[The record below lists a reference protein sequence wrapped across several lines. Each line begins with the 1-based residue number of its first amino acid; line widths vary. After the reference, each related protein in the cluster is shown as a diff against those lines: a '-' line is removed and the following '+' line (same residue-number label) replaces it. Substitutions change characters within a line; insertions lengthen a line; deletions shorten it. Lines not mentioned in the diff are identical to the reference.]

1 MAILKT
7 VLLKIWAT
15 FYSNI
20 WSLCEHFKRGNFVNT
35 FFSKRARENAFQWND
50 HFWRIYFF
58 IPDVSIQGKSE
69 ACFERTQEGEK
80 WHVRRWQGESNPHFS
95 LGGGHFIRFIK
106 ITRFEDDISL
116 ITGYGPSVGGQ
127 KQLRPWDKR
136 SHVRLLER
144 YEGSNCKWWASNR
157 CSYSNLFFVNPFWIS
172 LPYDSPF
179 IPYIGRGGAVCVV
192 VRYDLR
198 TICDEGSG
206 YLPTV
211 SWKRGRSP

>member
-1 MAILKT
+1 MKWSFLT
-7 VLLKIWAT
+7 DLFFHSGR
-15 FYSNI
+15 FYSGK
-20 WSLCEHFKRGNFVNT
+20 ERGVL
-35 FFSKRARENAFQWND
+35 RENSRGRKMTRQAVAGW
-50 HFWRIYFF
+50 
-58 IPDVSIQGKSE
+58 VKS
-69 ACFERTQEGEK
+69 
-80 WHVRRWQGESNPHFS
+80 S
-95 LGGGHFIRFIK
+95 LFVGGGGHFIRFIK